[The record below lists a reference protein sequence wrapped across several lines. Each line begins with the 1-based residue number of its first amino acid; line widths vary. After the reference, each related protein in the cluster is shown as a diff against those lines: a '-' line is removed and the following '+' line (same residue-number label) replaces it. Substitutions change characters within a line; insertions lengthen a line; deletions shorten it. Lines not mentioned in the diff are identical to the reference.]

1 MTPVAESRQR
11 GWIWAFVPAGLL
23 TLMLS
28 GQAVM
33 ISKAVGDPSF
43 SVERDYYRK
52 AVAWDAQREQLEHNA
67 LLGWKLVLV
76 ARPTARGSELS
87 VRLSDRVGAPIT
99 DARVRVEA
107 FFNARAGDVAT
118 MRLEP
123 TANGEYHATLPLKR
137 PGWWELRFLAARG
150 DQRFTAI
157 VREDLQ
163 ALP

>member
-1 MTPVAESRQR
+1 MTPAEGRQR

-52 AVAWDAQREQLEHNA
+52 AVAWDLEREQREHNA
-67 LLGWKLVLV
+67 LLDWKLDLV
-76 ARPTARGSELS
+76 ARPTARGSELFI
-87 VRLSDRVGAPIT
+87 RLSDRVGAPIT
-99 DARVRVEA
+99 DAAVRVEA
-107 FFNARAGDVAT
+107 FFNARASDVAT
-118 MRLEP
+118 MTLEP
-123 TANGEYHATLPLKR
+123 MANGQYHATLPLKR
-137 PGWWELRFLAARG
+137 AGLWELRFFATRSG
-150 DQRFTAI
+150 QRFTAI
-157 VREDLQ
+157 LRQDLQ